1 MSFTAFLT
9 NTWTEVTI
17 AMSRIGYNLKQAFS
31 QMGRNKG
38 MYFTSVLAITA
49 MMLILG
55 LFFVA
60 FVNVNL
66 FAASIEKDYNVIQ
79 IYLKDGN
86 SQKVNDA
93 VKATIESTEGVDSV
107 TYVSKDEALITLK
120 ERWGENGYLL
130 DNLPKNPLPDSYTV
144 YVENKDAANS
154 LAEAAPTIEGV
165 DDVVYYRDTIEKL
178 AQISHFI
185 EVGSLIAMAFLVIV
199 SIIIVANTIKLTVFN
214 REKEIGIMKYLGA
227 TDWFVRAPFIWGGI
241 IVGILS
247 AAIATGLTYLIYTKV
262 IELVGADIAR
272 ILSVTMVPAPYL
284 TKNLLIIFL
293 CLGISIGVCGSI
305 ISIRRFLD
313 K

>member
-1 MSFTAFLT
+1 M
-9 NTWTEVTI
+9 EVTI
-17 AMSRIGYNLKQAFS
+17 SMSRIGYNLKQAFS

-38 MYFTSVLAITA
+38 MYFTSILAITA

-79 IYLKDGN
+79 IYLKEGN
-86 SQKVNDA
+86 KQEVNDA
-93 VKATIESTEGVDSV
+93 VKASLEGMDGVDQV
-107 TYVSKDEALITLK
+107 TYVSKDEALQTLK
-120 ERWGENGYLL
+120 QRWGENGYLL

-144 YVENKDAANS
+144 YVEDKDAANN
-154 LAEAAPTIEGV
+154 LAEAAPSIEGV

-185 EVGSLIAMAFLVIV
+185 ELGSIIAMAFLVIV

-227 TDWFVRAPFIWGGI
+227 TDWFVRAPFVWGGI
-241 IVGILS
+241 IVGTIS
-247 AAIATGLTYLIYTKV
+247 ALIATGLTHVIYTK
-262 IELVGADIAR
+262 IIDLVGTDIAR
-272 ILSVTMVPAPYL
+272 IISVSMVPADYL
-284 TKNLLIIFL
+284 TKNLLVIFL

>member
-1 MSFTAFLT
+1 
-9 NTWTEVTI
+9 
-17 AMSRIGYNLKQAFS
+17 MSRLGYNLKQAFS

-79 IYLKDGN
+79 IYLHDGN
-86 SQKVNDA
+86 KAEVNQA
-93 VKATIESTEGVDSV
+93 VEATLRGTEGVDDV
-107 TYVSKDEALITLK
+107 KYVSKDEALVTLK
-120 ERWGENGYLL
+120 QKWGENAYLL
-130 DNLPKNPLPDSYTV
+130 DNLPENPLPDSYMV
-144 YVENKDAANS
+144 YVEDKDAANA
-154 LAEAAPTIEGV
+154 LAAAAPGIEGV
-165 DDVVYYRDTIEKL
+165 EDVVYYRDTIEKL
-178 AQISHFI
+178 AQVSHFI
-185 EVGSLIAMAFLVIV
+185 ELGSLIAMAFLVVV

-241 IVGILS
+241 IVGMLS
-247 AAIATGLTYLIYTKV
+247 AFIATGLTHLIYTKIV
-262 IELVGADIAR
+262 EIIGGDIAR
-272 ILSVTMVPAPYL
+272 ILSVTVVPAEFL
-284 TKNLLIIFL
+284 TKNVLIIFL

>member
-1 MSFTAFLT
+1 M
-9 NTWTEVTI
+9 EVTI
-17 AMSRIGYNLKQAFS
+17 SMSRIGYNLKQAFS

-66 FAASIEKDYNVIQ
+66 FTITIEKDYNVIQ

-86 SQKVNDA
+86 SQEVTDA
-93 VKATIESTEGVDSV
+93 VKTSLEAMGGVDTV
-107 TYVSKDEALITLK
+107 TYVSKDDALVTLK

-144 YVENKDAANS
+144 YVEDKDAANA

-178 AQISHFI
+178 AQVSHFI
-185 EVGSLIAMAFLVIV
+185 EMGSLIAMAFLVIV

-227 TDWFVRAPFIWGGI
+227 TDWFVRAPFI
-241 IVGILS
+241 VEGILLG
-247 AAIATGLTYLIYTKV
+247 AIGAVLPLTVMYFAYDR
-262 IELVGADIAR
+262 LVGALLSRFD
-272 ILSVTMVPAPYL
+272 ILSTIASSLPDTMVVFRTLVPVG
-284 TKNLLIIFL
+284 LL
-293 CLGISIGVCGSI
+293 LGVGIGLFGSI
-305 ISIRRFLD
+305 ITVRKHLSV
-313 K
+313 

>member
-1 MSFTAFLT
+1 
-9 NTWTEVTI
+9 
-17 AMSRIGYNLKQAFS
+17 MSRTGYNLKQAFS

-38 MYFTSVLAITA
+38 MYFTSILAITA

-66 FAASIEKDYNVIQ
+66 FAATIEKDYNVIQ
-79 IYLKDGN
+79 IYLKNGN
-86 SQKVNDA
+86 SEETAASVQEA
-93 VKATIESTEGVDSV
+93 LEGTPGVDHVNYV
-107 TYVSKDEALITLK
+107 TKEEALETLK
-120 ERWGENGYLL
+120 VRWGDNGYLL
-130 DNLPKNPLPDSYTV
+130 ENLPENPLPNSFNV
-144 YVENKDAANS
+144 YVEDKDVANS
-154 LAEAAPTIEGV
+154 LAEGALEMDGV

-185 EVGSLIAMAFLVIV
+185 EMGSLIAMGFLVIV

-241 IVGILS
+241 IIGVVS
-247 AAIATGLTYLIYTKV
+247 AGIATGLTHLIYNRVTQ
-262 IELVGADIAR
+262 IIGSDITR
-272 ILSVTMVPAPYL
+272 ILSVTVVPAQYL
-284 TKNLLIIFL
+284 TTNLLIIFM
-293 CLGISIGVCGSI
+293 CIGVSIGICGSI
-305 ISIRRFLD
+305 ISIRKFLD

>member
-1 MSFTAFLT
+1 
-9 NTWTEVTI
+9 
-17 AMSRIGYNLKQAFS
+17 MSRIGYNLKQAFS

-38 MYFTSVLAITA
+38 MYFTSILAITA

-66 FAASIEKDYNVIQ
+66 FATSIEKDYNVIQ

-86 SQKVNDA
+86 KQEVNDA
-93 VKATIESTEGVDSV
+93 VKASLEGMNGVDEV
-107 TYVSKDEALITLK
+107 TYVSKDEALLTLK
-120 ERWGENGYLL
+120 ERWGDNGYLL

-144 YVENKDAANS
+144 YVEDKDAANS
-154 LAEAAPTIEGV
+154 LAEAALTIEGV

-185 EVGSLIAMAFLVIV
+185 EVGSIIAMAFLVIV

-227 TDWFVRAPFIWGGI
+227 TDWFVRAPFVWCGI
-241 IVGILS
+241 IVGAIS
-247 AAIATGLTYLIYTKV
+247 ALIATGLVHLIYTKI
-262 IELVGADIAR
+262 IELVGTDVAR
-272 ILSVTMVPAPYL
+272 IISVTMVPADYL
-284 TKNLLIIFL
+284 TKNVLIIFL
-293 CLGISIGVCGSI
+293 CLGISIGVVGSI